1 MRILGI
7 DLAGKEENE
16 TGICIL
22 DGDKFSLSTI
32 HTDKEILKLA
42 DKLEPITNYNRCTT
56 FTSKRSLLS

>member
-1 MRILGI
+1 MKMRILGI

-32 HTDKEILKLA
+32 LT
-42 DKLEPITNYNRCTT
+42 
-56 FTSKRSLLS
+56 KRF